1 MIKPHTLFLHS
12 ALVASRNIGSNR
24 KQKNINEK
32 AYFYFKIDSA
42 FAFSIAMI
50 INTSIAAIFA
60 KGNICDNKT
69 KKISHDFLYNFL
81 L

>member
-24 KQKNINEK
+24 KQKHITGK
-32 AYFYFKIDSA
+32 AYTYFKIDSA
-42 FAFSIAMI
+42 IAFSIAMI
-50 INTSIAAIFA
+50 INTSITAIFA
-60 KGNICDNKT
+60 KGNICDSKT
-69 KKISHDFLYNFL
+69 DFLYNFL